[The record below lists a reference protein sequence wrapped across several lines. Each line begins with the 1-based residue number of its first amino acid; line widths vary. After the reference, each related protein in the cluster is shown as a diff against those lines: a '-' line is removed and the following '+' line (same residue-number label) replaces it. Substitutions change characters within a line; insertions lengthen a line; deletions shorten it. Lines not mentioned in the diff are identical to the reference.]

1 MATHAR
7 KVEHVVPWPAQRLRT
22 ERGKIGRAMRYPLT
36 RGMWE
41 LASRKAV
48 GEAISFPYRL
58 IANHFL
64 AFATGEAP
72 VSGAAAVTEFDAVP
86 L

>member
-36 RGMWE
+36 RGMRE
-41 LASRKAV
+41 LAR
-48 GEAISFPYRL
+48 
-58 IANHFL
+58 
-64 AFATGEAP
+64 
-72 VSGAAAVTEFDAVP
+72 
-86 L
+86 